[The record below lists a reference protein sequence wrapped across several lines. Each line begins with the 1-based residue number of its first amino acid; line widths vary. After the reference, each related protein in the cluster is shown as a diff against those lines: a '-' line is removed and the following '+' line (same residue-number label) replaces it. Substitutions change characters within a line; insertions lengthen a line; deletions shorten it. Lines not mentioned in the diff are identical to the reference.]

1 MQSDE
6 YRDLANRV
14 FEVAQQ
20 ETDLS
25 LRSEFE
31 DVAAAFQFMADYTL
45 GLADWGVL
53 FQILH

>member
-31 DVAAAFQFMADYTL
+31 VVAAAFQFMADYTL